1 MEKDEAGIDS
11 CSKKFNFQL
20 LLRRW
25 RWIPKVKDP
34 TLPVAK
40 SGQHIAER
48 IGGVR
53 GQQARSC
60 RARVLAYCLGNTPF
74 KAAYPLGTPQ

>member
-1 MEKDEAGIDS
+1 MVVDAFAEEEVEKDARQAS
-11 CSKKFNFQL
+11 THAAKSNLQL

-40 SGQHIAER
+40 SGMGILR
-48 IGGVR
+48 
-53 GQQARSC
+53 
-60 RARVLAYCLGNTPF
+60 
-74 KAAYPLGTPQ
+74 